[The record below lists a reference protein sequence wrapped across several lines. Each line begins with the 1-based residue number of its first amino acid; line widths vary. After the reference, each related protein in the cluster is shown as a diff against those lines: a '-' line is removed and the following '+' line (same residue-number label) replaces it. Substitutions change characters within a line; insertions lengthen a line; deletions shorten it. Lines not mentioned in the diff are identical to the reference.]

1 MNKTLRPCT
10 VNIIELVFVR
20 IWKDCPVTEIY
31 WLQDILDLEDKLNEH
46 ISDRMVKKQG
56 ETDLDTESP
65 EQLKGKV

>member
-31 WLQDILDLEDKLNEH
+31 WLQDILDLEDNFNGH
-46 ISDRMVKKQG
+46 ITDIMVKKQS